1 MSKIVI
7 ELQQEALKRDSDI
20 MSLLRKAYL
29 VAKKLKLQEF
39 EKWISNELNGYGDK
53 DEIPEYR
60 LLRGEIKA
68 WNPYYGWIPVVLINE
83 NISTSINNENN
94 NENISTHMAADSIA
108 SLLNIYENSAKKK
121 AILQFG
127 AEFNS
132 LLSQWVSF
140 NTKFALEIGTNQIYN
155 IIERVRNIILD
166 WSITLEENGILGDGL
181 QFNETE
187 KDIANS
193 TPTINTY
200 INNFFGSVSETQIQQ
215 DSTKSLQN
223 KN

>member
-7 ELQQEALKRDSDI
+7 ELQQEALKSDFDI

-39 EKWISNELNGYGDK
+39 EEWINNELNGYGDK
-53 DEIPEYR
+53 EEIPEYR

-68 WNPYYGWIPVVLINE
+68 WNPYHGWIPVILTNENE
-83 NISTSINNENN
+83 NIT
-94 NENISTHMAADSIA
+94 THMVADSIA
-108 SLLNIYENSAKKK
+108 NLLNVYENSTKQS

-127 AEFNS
+127 AGLNN
-132 LLSQWVSF
+132 LLSQLVNF

-181 QFNETE
+181 QFNEVE
-187 KDIANS
+187 KDIATT
-193 TPTINTY
+193 TPTINNY
-200 INNFFGSVSETQIQQ
+200 INNFFGPVSETQIQQ
-215 DSTKSLQN
+215 DTKKSSQN

>member
-7 ELQQEALKRDSDI
+7 ELQQEALKSDFDI

-39 EKWISNELNGYGDK
+39 EEWINNELNGYGDK
-53 DEIPEYR
+53 EEIPEYR

-68 WNPYYGWIPVVLINE
+68 WNPYHGWIPVILTNENE
-83 NISTSINNENN
+83 NIT
-94 NENISTHMAADSIA
+94 THMAADSIA
-108 SLLNIYENSAKKK
+108 NLLNIYENSTKKS

-127 AEFNS
+127 AGLNN
-132 LLSQWVSF
+132 LLSQSVNF

-181 QFNETE
+181 QFNEVE
-187 KDIANS
+187 KDIATT
-193 TPTINTY
+193 TPTINNY
-200 INNFFGSVSETQIQQ
+200 INNFFGPVSETQIQQ
-215 DSTKSLQN
+215 DTKKSRQN